1 MHYSYNSDFIL
12 ENNTPFFES
21 DFERS
26 IKLIFC
32 GPNPINEDEEDEVN
46 YLDYNDKRYF
56 KSNNGNNIIPNK
68 DDNDKEYLYPK
79 NPFYKSQKLIADID
93 IKEDK
98 PKINLDEEKENDSYQ
113 NSLLSKESKVIS
125 NDQKETSKVTLTKS
139 LSSTNDFQKITE
151 KKKNLFELDNFK
163 GYNLFHPGGK
173 EPLYESLKNEIQDIE
188 KIFPNN
194 HSILCKFKVKKKN
207 QQITRRKHHKSVK
220 RKLKPDNIR
229 KKNKISLFQIN
240 TLANK

>member
-46 YLDYNDKRYF
+46 YLNYNDKRYF
-56 KSNNGNNIIPNK
+56 KSNNVNNIIPNK

-163 GYNLFHPGGK
+163 GYNLFQPGRK
-173 EPLYESLKNEIQDIE
+173 EPIYESLKN
-188 KIFPNN
+188 
-194 HSILCKFKVKKKN
+194 
-207 QQITRRKHHKSVK
+207 
-220 RKLKPDNIR
+220 
-229 KKNKISLFQIN
+229 
-240 TLANK
+240 